1 MSTQTL
7 EDEVYH
13 LYDTAVSK
21 TLASFI
27 NNSPYCDGVYLRG
40 FNRKNKEHLFI
51 LRMALMY
58 RDLTQTPVE
67 VGCSWWDSVVI
78 NWNIRKS
85 FNKIKR
91 LNPGTPGGY
100 WVPELIDRIKFEIKD
115 EYNKWLH
122 LSYVYDTYYEGS
134 CG

>member
-1 MSTQTL
+1 MPTHTL

-51 LRMALMY
+51 LRIALMY
-58 RDLTQTPVE
+58 RDLTHIPVE
-67 VGCSWWDSVVI
+67 VECSWWDSMVI
-78 NWNIRKS
+78 NWNIRKG

-91 LNPGTPGGY
+91 FNPSTPGGY
-100 WVPELIDRIKFEIKD
+100 FVPQLINKVKAEIKA
-115 EYNKWLH
+115 EYDIYIH
-122 LSYVYDTYYEGS
+122 LDNVYDAYYEGS

>member
-1 MSTQTL
+1 MPTQTL
-7 EDEVYH
+7 EDEIYH
-13 LYDTAVSK
+13 LYDVAVSK

-40 FNRKNKEHLFI
+40 FNRKDKEHLFI
-51 LRMALMY
+51 LRIALMY

-67 VGCSWWDSVVI
+67 VGCSWWDSMII

-91 LNPGTPGGY
+91 LDSGTPGGY
-100 WVPELIDRIKFEIKD
+100 WVPELIDKIKAEIKD

-122 LSYVYDTYYEGS
+122 LSYVYDAYYEGS